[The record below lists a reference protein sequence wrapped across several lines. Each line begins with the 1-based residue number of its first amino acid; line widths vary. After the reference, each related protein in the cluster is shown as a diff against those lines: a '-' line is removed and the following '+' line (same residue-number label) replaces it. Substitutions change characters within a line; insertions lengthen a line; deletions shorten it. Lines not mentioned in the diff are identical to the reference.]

1 LRAGFKL
8 FLGNFKILKGCILE
22 KQPIIERL
30 IELDTKAIEMTER
43 RKKQLADLES
53 RYKKEEQKM
62 LKDYA
67 YQTEDETKKI
77 TQKILQEG
85 QQEVSKLK
93 MDTKE
98 VLEDMELK
106 FEKSQKNITDEILKQ
121 IFNIKKETYG

>member
-1 LRAGFKL
+1 M
-8 FLGNFKILKGCILE
+8 E

-30 IELDTKAIEMTER
+30 IELDTKAAEMTER

-53 RYKKEEQKM
+53 QYKEEKEKI

-67 YQTEDETKKI
+67 IQIRDETRKT

-98 VLEDMELK
+98 ILEDMEQK

-121 IFNIKKETYG
+121 IFNIKKETHG

>member
-1 LRAGFKL
+1 M
-8 FLGNFKILKGCILE
+8 E

-30 IELDTKAIEMTER
+30 IELDTKAAEMTER
-43 RKKQLADLES
+43 RKKQLTDLES
-53 RYKKEEQKM
+53 QYKEEEEKI

-67 YQTEDETKKI
+67 IQIRDETRKT

-98 VLEDMELK
+98 ILEDMEQK

-121 IFNIKKETYG
+121 IFNIKKETHG

>member
-1 LRAGFKL
+1 
-8 FLGNFKILKGCILE
+8 LE

-30 IELDTKAIEMTER
+30 IELDTKAAEINAR

-53 RYKKEEQKM
+53 QYKEEEQKM
-62 LKDYA
+62 LRDYMHQTKDEA
-67 YQTEDETKKI
+67 KKI

-93 MDTKE
+93 MDTKAI
-98 VLEDMELK
+98 LENMEQK

-121 IFNIKKETYG
+121 IFNIKKETHG

>member
-1 LRAGFKL
+1 M
-8 FLGNFKILKGCILE
+8 E

-30 IELDTKAIEMTER
+30 IELDTKAAEMTER

-53 RYKKEEQKM
+53 QYKEEEQKM
-62 LKDYA
+62 LRDYVS
-67 YQTEDETKKI
+67 QVRDETRKI

-93 MDTKE
+93 MDTKAI
-98 VLEDMELK
+98 LEDMEQK

-121 IFNIKKETYG
+121 IFNIKKETHG

>member
-1 LRAGFKL
+1 M
-8 FLGNFKILKGCILE
+8 E

-53 RYKKEEQKM
+53 KYKKEEQKM

-121 IFNIKKETYG
+121 IFNIKKETHG